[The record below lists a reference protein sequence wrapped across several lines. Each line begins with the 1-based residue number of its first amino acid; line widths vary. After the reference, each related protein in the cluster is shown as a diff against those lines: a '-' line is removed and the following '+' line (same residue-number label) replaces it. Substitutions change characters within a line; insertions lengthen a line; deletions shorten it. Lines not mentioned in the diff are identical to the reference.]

1 MEMLNMK
8 NSQKNQMLDNSIAH
22 MSLTELRQKWA
33 ECWGVSAHPRIGRT
47 LLEKSLLFRQRE
59 LTGLGLTEEQQ
70 ARLNGLVR
78 DYKRNPRNFDENPV
92 GFKPGT
98 KLVRIWRGKR
108 YSVTVQV
115 AGFEYDDKKF
125 TSLSEI
131 AYAITGTRWNGWIFF
146 GLKKREK
153 TA

>member
-1 MEMLNMK
+1 M
-8 NSQKNQMLDNSIAH
+8 QKTAKKQSIDNSIAH
-22 MSLTELRQKWA
+22 FTLIELRQKWT
-33 ECWGVSAHPRIGRT
+33 EYWGIPAHPRIGRV

-70 ARLNGLVR
+70 ARLDGLVR

-92 GFKPGT
+92 GLRPGT
-98 KLVRIWRGKR
+98 RLVRIWQGKR
-108 YSVTVQV
+108 HSVTVQV
-115 AGFEYDDKKF
+115 AGFEYDGKKF

-153 TA
+153 SA